1 MKARTD
7 GAPDSQVGLESRA
20 TKLLEKF
27 RRTHDADDFADL
39 YCATARRLSYL
50 ACQLSRKMG
59 CGVDPD
65 DLVATFMVKLFAS
78 SPAGTSPIRHF
89 FRLAWTSMR
98 NDALSQHRSR
108 QRSLNRHLIYS
119 ENQQT
124 QGHIHDPSKI
134 AELKEEEERLN
145 RSVVLLL
152 TLIPPCFE
160 QLSHREQSLLRA
172 KELEAWSYDQIAS
185 RFSIPRG
192 QVGMAIHRARRH
204 LISKLLA
211 ATGRKCRR
219 QPRRELVHLG

>member
-1 MKARTD
+1 MKPRTD
-7 GAPDSQVGLESRA
+7 GAPDPQVGLESRA
-20 TKLLEKF
+20 TKLLERF

-39 YCATARRLSYL
+39 YRAAAGRLSYL
-50 ACQLSRKMG
+50 ACQLSRKIG
-59 CGVDPD
+59 CGIDPD

-78 SPAGTSPIRHF
+78 NSAKTSPIRHF

-108 QRSLNRHLIYS
+108 QRCLNRHLIYS
-119 ENQQT
+119 KKQQD
-124 QGHIHDPSKI
+124 QGHTLDPSKI

-145 RSVVLLL
+145 RSVVLLIA
-152 TLIPPCFE
+152 LIPPCFE
-160 QLSHREQSLLRA
+160 QLSHRNQSLLRA

-211 ATGRKCRR
+211 ATGREYRR
-219 QPRRELVHLG
+219 RPLHELAHHG